1 MEERTEKDY
10 EKIGNPVLLEKIDKL
25 FECNVGDLVDLPII
39 VVVGDQSSGKSC
51 VLAGLTKLPF
61 PRDSGL
67 CTRFATQIIFRRSN
81 IKKIGVSIIPAPAS
95 TKEHAEKVKA
105 WHIEVENLDN
115 ESFTKILSQAHEVM
129 NLSSQ
134 TEKEKSSL
142 STFSEDVLRL
152 EIQGPDD
159 DHLSVIDVPGLFTNT
174 TDGVT
179 SKEDITI
186 VQNMVLRYMRNPRS
200 VMLAVVPA
208 NVDIATQAII
218 QHAKEL
224 DPSGER
230 TLGVFTKPDLVDE
243 GAEVAVLD
251 MLNGEKSGIKLG
263 WNVVRNPG
271 QKDLSMGKIGR
282 DSEEAFFNEVSP
294 WKSVDKDKVGIESLR
309 GRLQEVLTNHIRR
322 EFPKVKAE
330 ISKQLAICKK
340 ELQSFGADRS
350 TPQQQAAFLLDIVTK
365 FQDIVGQALVT
376 DYGRNDVFE
385 QYREFRL
392 ATLLVHREEEFG
404 KTMIRWGQQYHFEEG
419 NKESET
425 DSNEELVSFEFKD
438 VRETENPI
446 ELEDILQDQETVCEP
461 QRKIL
466 EWLQGLYH
474 QSKGFEIGTF
484 SGSLLATVMRKQAS
498 KWRAISLGYISDVI
512 VIVHEFITKVLD
524 SVCPDKQVHSG
535 LLEHMTDELTE
546 IYKKTIHHVHF
557 LLSAEFSGIL
567 RTQNQAFGEKLD
579 QLRAKDHPMSNAKN
593 AAKDIHAIIESYYNI
608 ALNRFVD
615 SVTIQAVYQYLVVG
629 PNTPLKLLSPAYI
642 QQLTPES
649 LQNIAGEASNIKRK
663 RQQLEKRI
671 GDLEA
676 ARRILR

>member
-1 MEERTEKDY
+1 MEEHKEKDY

-39 VVVGDQSSGKSC
+39 VAVGDQSSGKS
-51 VLAGLTKLPF
+51 
-61 PRDSGL
+61 S
-67 CTRFATQIIFRRSN
+67 IIFRRSN

-95 TKEHAEKVKA
+95 TKEHAEQVKA
-105 WHIEVENLDN
+105 WHIEVENLDS

-152 EIQGPDD
+152 EIHGPDE

-186 VQNMVLRYMRNPRS
+186 VQNMVLRYMKNPRS
-200 VMLAVVPA
+200 VMLSVVPA

-230 TLGVFTKPDLVDE
+230 TLGVFTKPDLVNE
-243 GAEVAVLD
+243 GAEMAVLD
-251 MLNGEKSGIKLG
+251 MLNGKKSGIKLG

-282 DSEEAFFNEVSP
+282 DSEE
-294 WKSVDKDKVGIESLR
+294 SVDKDKVGIESLR

-322 EFPKVKAE
+322 EFPKHSSAA
-330 ISKQLAICKK
+330 S
-340 ELQSFGADRS
+340 SFPSIIG
-350 TPQQQAAFLLDIVTK
+350 TK

-376 DYGRNDVFE
+376 DYGRNELFE
-385 QYREFRL
+385 QYPEFRL

-404 KTMIRWGQQYHFEEG
+404 KTMIGWGQQYHFEEV

-425 DSNEELVSFEFKD
+425 DSDEKLACSEIKD

-446 ELEDILQDQETVCEP
+446 ELEDILQDQEIVCEP
-461 QRKIL
+461 QKKFL

-474 QSKGFEIGTF
+474 QSKGFEIGTY

-546 IYKKTIHHVHF
+546 IYKKTIQHVHF

-567 RTQNQAFGEKLD
+567 RTQNQAFGEELD
-579 QLRAKDHPMSNAKN
+579 RLRAERKLKKIKAVAMDCFPGDLPLPTEESEYFSKDHPMSNAEN
-593 AAKDIHAIIESYYNI
+593 AAKDIHAIIKSYYNI

-615 SVTIQAVYQYLVVG
+615 SVIIQAVYQYLVVG

-642 QQLTPES
+642 QQFTPES

-663 RQQLEKRI
+663 RQQLEKKI

>member
-1 MEERTEKDY
+1 MEEHKEKDY

-39 VVVGDQSSGKSC
+39 VAVGDQSSGK
-51 VLAGLTKLPF
+51 T
-61 PRDSGL
+61 
-67 CTRFATQIIFRRSN
+67 
-81 IKKIGVSIIPAPAS
+81 S
-95 TKEHAEKVKA
+95 TKEHAEQVKA
-105 WHIEVENLDN
+105 WHIEVENLDS

-152 EIQGPDD
+152 EIQGPDE

-186 VQNMVLRYMRNPRS
+186 VQNMVLRYMKNPRS
-200 VMLAVVPA
+200 VMLSVVPA

-230 TLGVFTKPDLVDE
+230 TLGVFTKPDLVNE
-243 GAEVAVLD
+243 GAEMAVLD
-251 MLNGEKSGIKLG
+251 MLNGKKSGIKLG

-282 DSEEAFFNEVSP
+282 DL
-294 WKSVDKDKVGIESLR
+294 GIESLR

-322 EFPKVKAE
+322 EFPK
-330 ISKQLAICKK
+330 
-340 ELQSFGADRS
+340 
-350 TPQQQAAFLLDIVTK
+350 
-365 FQDIVGQALVT
+365 DIVGQALVT
-376 DYGRNDVFE
+376 DYGRNELFE
-385 QYREFRL
+385 QYPEFRL

-404 KTMIRWGQQYHFEEG
+404 KTMIGWGQQYHFEEV

-425 DSNEELVSFEFKD
+425 DSDEKLACSEIKD

-446 ELEDILQDQETVCEP
+446 ELEDILQDQEIVCEP
-461 QRKIL
+461 QKKFL

-474 QSKGFEIGTF
+474 QSKGFEIGTY

-546 IYKKTIHHVHF
+546 IYKKTIQHVHF

-567 RTQNQAFGEKLD
+567 RTQNQAFGEELD
-579 QLRAKDHPMSNAKN
+579 RLRAERKLKKIKAVAMDCFPGDLPLPTEESEYFSKDHPMSNAEN
-593 AAKDIHAIIESYYNI
+593 AAKDIHAIIKSYYNI

-615 SVTIQAVYQYLVVG
+615 SVIIQAVYQYLVVG

-642 QQLTPES
+642 QQFTPES

-663 RQQLEKRI
+663 RQQLEKKI